1 MSQSQDLFLEA
12 TRLHLRFPSS
22 RGELT
27 TEDLW
32 DVPLRAPG
40 RDFSLDFIAR
50 ELHQQLTQAGQ
61 PSFVDDESP
70 ATGRVS
76 LQLEVVKA
84 VIAVKKEAQTA
95 KERQAELEARRRLL
109 KQAVKAKEEESL
121 TAMSLAQLREELER
135 LS

>member
-32 DVPLRAPG
+32 DVPLLSLG
-40 RDFSLDFIAR
+40 HTFSLDFIAKD
-50 ELHQQLTQAGQ
+50 LHRQLTEAGQ

-70 ATGRVS
+70 ATGRLS

-84 VIAVKKEAQTA
+84 VIAVKKEARAA

-109 KQAVKAKEEESL
+109 KQAVKVKEEESL
-121 TAMSLAQLREELER
+121 TAMSLAELREELEH